1 MRIFAFIALLAA
13 IILLQVY
20 LSKKENKWFGLVM
33 PIICFLFAFIVV
45 PLNMIAPTSGIDMEY
60 IVKHTIAFIIF
71 NIPTI
76 IFMVIYFVCRKT
88 KDK

>member
-1 MRIFAFIALLAA
+1 MRIFVFIALLAA

-20 LSKKENKWFGLVM
+20 LSKKENKWFGLVL
-33 PIICFLFAFIVV
+33 PIICFLFALIVV

-76 IFMVIYFVCRKT
+76 IFMAIYFVCRKT
-88 KDK
+88 KGK